1 MTKCGWSTTPNSFP
15 VRYPKLRVVPRVQK
29 TRACGNGHQPCYYRR
44 MSGILLAGFLLTVGP
59 ADASAAAP
67 TEIPAMST
75 EAIAP
80 EGRERRRHAR
90 PRKPGFS
97 DPFAGSR
104 ARQAPV
110 FGDPF
115 ATPEARHRPY
125 EAQNVHAQFDDTP
138 RRWRRNRARCC
149 GGFGWGF
156 AAGLGS
162 WAPYGYWGPYG
173 GWSYGYPYAGY
184 GWGTGVGVGVG
195 VGLLGVGIGLSA
207 LFF

>member
-1 MTKCGWSTTPNSFP
+1 
-15 VRYPKLRVVPRVQK
+15 
-29 TRACGNGHQPCYYRR
+29 
-44 MSGILLAGFLLTVGP
+44 MSGLLLAGILFTAGP
-59 ADASAAAP
+59 ADASAVPPA
-67 TEIPAMST
+67 EIPAMST
-75 EAIAP
+75 EGVAP
-80 EGRERRRHAR
+80 GSRKTRRRSR

-97 DPFAGSR
+97 DPFAG
-104 ARQAPV
+104 AQPRQAPV

-125 EAQNVHAQFDDTP
+125 EPQNVHAQFDDTP
-138 RRWRRNRARCC
+138 RRWRRNRAGCC

-156 AAGLGS
+156 AAGLGA

-173 GWSYGYPYAGY
+173 GWGYGYGYPYGGY
-184 GWGTGVGVGVG
+184 GWGAGVGVGVG